1 MATKEI
7 TKENTEIA
15 AEEVIGSD
23 SVLTEEV
30 SALFTH
36 KLTKTIEYED
46 NKFDEI
52 TFDFDSLTGGDSLD
66 VENELSSK
74 GHFIVLKTAD
84 SEYLIRMCAKAC
96 ITKGV
101 DTGFFRIIPV
111 KDYNKIM
118 NSVKR
123 FF

>member
-23 SVLTEEV
+23 SVLTEEI

-36 KLTKTIEYED
+36 KLSKPIEYEGK
-46 NKFDEI
+46 KFDEI
-52 TFDFDSLTGGDSLD
+52 NFDFDALTGGDSLD

-74 GHFIVLKTAD
+74 GHFIFLKTSD
-84 SEYLIRMCAKAC
+84 SEYLVRMCARAC
-96 ITKGV
+96 TNDGV
-101 DTGFFRIIPV
+101 DVGFFRILPV